1 MSDLLNLIL
10 SIGATAFMAFVALFL
25 ILLEDTRNQINKH
38 KNIHKYCKE
47 NDIEIIRNKLIVGDY
62 MLPNVSNISIDTKFG
77 LQEIM
82 KNITEKRFRNEL
94 LLSKKLG
101 IKLIVLIENSSDIN
115 SIDEIPLKWKNQ
127 RLEFYKF
134 QLKKQ
139 LGLFGEFNE
148 WYLYREAKEKGLKP
162 RKPPQSP
169 EQLRK
174 ALHTIEDNKEE
185 YDVSFKFC
193 SKTET
198 GQKIL
203 ELLLKGEA

>member
-1 MSDLLNLIL
+1 MKI
-10 SIGATAFMAFVALFL
+10 IC
-25 ILLEDTRNQINKH
+25 DTRERKNQHILKH
-38 KNIHKYCKE
+38 FQKN
-47 NDIEIIRNKLIVGDY
+47 NIEYKIKKIDEGDY
-62 MLPNVSNISIDTKFG
+62 KIEDRDNICIERKAT
-77 LQEIM
+77 LQEITS
-82 KNITEKRFRNEL
+82 NIIQPRFKREL
-94 LLSKKLG
+94 ERSKAKG
-101 IKLIVLIENSSDIN
+101 IHLIVLIENSSDIN

-148 WYLYREAKEKGLKP
+148 WYLYREAKDKGLKP
-162 RKPPQSP
+162 RKPPISP

-185 YDVSFKFC
+185 YSVSFEFC

-198 GQKIL
+198 GKRIL
-203 ELLLKGEA
+203 ELLTRQ

>member
-1 MSDLLNLIL
+1 M
-10 SIGATAFMAFVALFL
+10 

-38 KNIHKYCKE
+38 KNIYKYCKE

-62 MLPNVSNISIDTKFG
+62 MLPNVGDISIDTKFG

-148 WYLYREAKEKGLKP
+148 WYLYREAKDKGLKP
-162 RKPPQSP
+162 RKPPISP

-174 ALHTIEDNKEE
+174 ALHTIEDNKED
-185 YDVSFKFC
+185 YDVSFEFC

-203 ELLLKGEA
+203 ELLSQK

>member
-1 MSDLLNLIL
+1 MILI
-10 SIGATAFMAFVALFL
+10 
-25 ILLEDTRNQINKH
+25 EDTRNQINKH
-38 KNIHKYCKE
+38 KNIYKYCKE

-62 MLPNVSNISIDTKFG
+62 MLPNFSNISIDTKFG
-77 LQEIM
+77 LQELM

-134 QLKKQ
+134 QLKKKM
-139 LGLFGEFNE
+139 GLYGEFNE
-148 WYLYREAKEKGLKP
+148 WYLYREAKAKGLKP
-162 RKPPQSP
+162 RKPPISP

-174 ALHTIEDNKEE
+174 ALHTIEDNKED

-193 SKTET
+193 SKSET
-198 GQKIL
+198 GKKIL
-203 ELLLKGEA
+203 EILSQK

>member
-1 MSDLLNLIL
+1 MILI
-10 SIGATAFMAFVALFL
+10 
-25 ILLEDTRNQINKH
+25 EDTRQVVGKH

-62 MLPNVSNISIDTKFG
+62 VLPNVSNISIDTKFG
-77 LQEIM
+77 LQELM

-148 WYLYREAKEKGLKP
+148 WYLYREAKDKGLKP
-162 RKPPQSP
+162 RKPPISP

-185 YDVSFKFC
+185 YDVSFEFC
-193 SKTET
+193 SKSET

-203 ELLLKGEA
+203 EILSQK

>member
-1 MSDLLNLIL
+1 M
-10 SIGATAFMAFVALFL
+10 

-94 LLSKKLG
+94 LLGKKLG

-127 RLEFYKF
+127 RFEFYKF

-148 WYLYREAKEKGLKP
+148 WYLYREAKERGLQTY
-162 RKPPQSP
+162 RPPQSP

-174 ALHTIEDNKEE
+174 ALHTIEDNKED
-185 YDVSFKFC
+185 YDVEFQFC
-193 SKTET
+193 SKNET
-198 GQKIL
+198 GAKII
-203 ELLLKGEA
+203 ELLTRQ

>member
-1 MSDLLNLIL
+1 MILI
-10 SIGATAFMAFVALFL
+10 
-25 ILLEDTRNQINKH
+25 EDTRQVVGKH

-115 SIDEIPLKWKNQ
+115 SIDEIPLKWKNP
-127 RLEFYKF
+127 RLEQYKRT
-134 QLKKQ
+134 LKWK
-139 LGLFGEFNE
+139 LNLNYHAEYNE
-148 WYLYREAKEKGLKP
+148 WELYRQAKERGLQTY
-162 RKPPQSP
+162 RPPQSP

-185 YDVSFKFC
+185 YDVSFEFC
-193 SKTET
+193 SKSET

-203 ELLLKGEA
+203 EILSQK

>member
-1 MSDLLNLIL
+1 M
-10 SIGATAFMAFVALFL
+10 

-62 MLPNVSNISIDTKFG
+62 MLPNFSNISIDTKFG

-134 QLKKQ
+134 QLKRQ
-139 LGLFGEFNE
+139 LGLFGDFNE
-148 WYLYREAKEKGLKP
+148 WYLYREAKAKGLKV

-169 EQLRK
+169 TQLMKSLR
-174 ALHTIEDNKEE
+174 TIENNKED
-185 YDVSFKFC
+185 YDCHFEFC
-193 SKTET
+193 SKVET
-198 GQKIL
+198 GRKIID
-203 ELLLKGEA
+203 LLSSK

>member
-1 MSDLLNLIL
+1 M
-10 SIGATAFMAFVALFL
+10 

-62 MLPNVSNISIDTKFG
+62 MLPNFSNISIDTKFG

-139 LGLFGEFNE
+139 LGLFGKFNE
-148 WYLYREAKEKGLKP
+148 WYLYREAKDKGLKP
-162 RKPPQSP
+162 RKPPISP

-174 ALHTIEDNKEE
+174 ALHTIEDN
-185 YDVSFKFC
+185 
-193 SKTET
+193 TEDYNCQFIFT
-198 GQKIL
+198 KKSECGAKII
-203 ELLLKGEA
+203 ELLTRQ

>member
-1 MSDLLNLIL
+1 M
-10 SIGATAFMAFVALFL
+10 

-62 MLPNVSNISIDTKFG
+62 VLPNVSNISIDTKFG

-139 LGLFGEFNE
+139 LGLFGDFNE
-148 WYLYREAKEKGLKP
+148 WYLYREANTKGLKV
-162 RKPPQSP
+162 RRPPQSP
-169 EQLRK
+169 TQLMKSLR
-174 ALHTIEDNKEE
+174 TIENNKEE
-185 YDVSFKFC
+185 YDCHFEFC
-193 SKTET
+193 SKSET
-198 GQKIL
+198 GRRII
-203 ELLLKGEA
+203 ELLSQK

>member
-1 MSDLLNLIL
+1 M
-10 SIGATAFMAFVALFL
+10 

-38 KNIHKYCKE
+38 KNIHKYCEE
-47 NDIEIIRNKLIVGDY
+47 NNVEIIRNKLIVGDY

-101 IKLIVLIENSSDIN
+101 IKLIILIENSSKIN
-115 SIDEIPLKWKNQ
+115 SIDEIPLKWKNP
-127 RLEFYKF
+127 RLEQYKRT
-134 QLKKQ
+134 LKWK
-139 LGLFGEFNE
+139 LGLNYHAEYNE
-148 WYLYREAKEKGLKP
+148 WELYRQAKERGLQTY
-162 RKPPQSP
+162 KPPQSP

-174 ALHTIEDNKEE
+174 ALHTIEDNKED
-185 YDVSFKFC
+185 YDVFFKFC
-193 SKTET
+193 SKSET

-203 ELLLKGEA
+203 EILSQK

>member
-1 MSDLLNLIL
+1 MYI
-10 SIGATAFMAFVALFL
+10 F
-25 ILLEDTRNQINKH
+25 DTREQKNQHIINYFK
-38 KNIHKYCKE
+38 KN
-47 NDIEIIRNKLIVGDY
+47 NIEYKIQKIDEGDY
-62 MLPNVSNISIDTKFG
+62 KFEGNDTICIERKG
-77 LQEIM
+77 NLNEIM
-82 KNITEKRFRNEL
+82 ANITQARFKREL
-94 LLSKKLG
+94 ERAKQKGVKLV
-101 IKLIVLIENSSDIN
+101 VLIENSSDIN

-162 RKPPQSP
+162 RKPPISP

-174 ALHTIEDNKEE
+174 ALHTIEDNKED

-198 GQKIL
+198 GKRIL
-203 ELLLKGEA
+203 ELLTHQ

>member
-1 MSDLLNLIL
+1 MEFKKQKI
-10 SIGATAFMAFVALFL
+10 IC
-25 ILLEDTRNQINKH
+25 DTREQKNQHILKYFE
-38 KNIHKYCKE
+38 KNSIEYETKKVDEGDYKIE
-47 NDIEIIRNKLIVGDY
+47 GNDIICIERKGNLD
-62 MLPNVSNISIDTKFG
+62 
-77 LQEIM
+77 EIM
-82 KNITEKRFRNEL
+82 ANITQARFKREL
-94 LLSKKLG
+94 QRAKQKG

-148 WYLYREAKEKGLKP
+148 WYLYREAKGKGLKP
-162 RKPPQSP
+162 HKPPQSP

-174 ALHTIEDNKEE
+174 ALHTIEDNEE
-185 YDVSFKFC
+185 DYSVSFEFC

-198 GQKIL
+198 GQKIID
-203 ELLLKGEA
+203 LLSQK

>member
-1 MSDLLNLIL
+1 M
-10 SIGATAFMAFVALFL
+10 

-148 WYLYREAKEKGLKP
+148 WYLYREAKAKGLNPK
-162 RKPPQSP
+162 RPPQSP

-174 ALHTIEDNKEE
+174 ALHTIEHNTEDYNCQFIFTKKSECGAKII
-185 YDVSFKFC
+185 DLLS
-193 SKTET
+193 SK
-198 GQKIL
+198 
-203 ELLLKGEA
+203 

>member
-1 MSDLLNLIL
+1 M
-10 SIGATAFMAFVALFL
+10 

-38 KNIHKYCKE
+38 KNIHKYCEE
-47 NDIEIIRNKLIVGDY
+47 NNVEIIRNKLIVGDY

-101 IKLIVLIENSSDIN
+101 IKLIILIENSFKIN
-115 SIDEIPLKWKNQ
+115 SIDEIPLKWKNP
-127 RLEFYKF
+127 RLEQYKRT
-134 QLKKQ
+134 LKWK
-139 LGLFGEFNE
+139 LNLNYHSEYNE
-148 WYLYREAKEKGLKP
+148 WELYRQAKEKGLQTY
-162 RKPPQSP
+162 RPPQSP

-174 ALHTIEDNKEE
+174 ALHTIEDNKED

-193 SKTET
+193 SKAET

-203 ELLLKGEA
+203 EFLSQK

>member
-1 MSDLLNLIL
+1 M
-10 SIGATAFMAFVALFL
+10 

-38 KNIHKYCKE
+38 KNIHKYCEE
-47 NDIEIIRNKLIVGDY
+47 NNVEIIRNKLIVGDY

-101 IKLIVLIENSSDIN
+101 IKLIILIENSSNITCIDDITKWKN
-115 SIDEIPLKWKNQ
+115 PRLEQYKRTLKWKLN
-127 RLEFYKF
+127 LNYHAEY
-134 QLKKQ
+134 
-139 LGLFGEFNE
+139 NE
-148 WYLYREAKEKGLKP
+148 WELYRQAKEKGLQTY
-162 RKPPQSP
+162 RPPQSP

-174 ALHTIEDNKEE
+174 ALHTIEDNKED
-185 YDVSFKFC
+185 YDVSFEFC
-193 SKTET
+193 SKSET

-203 ELLLKGEA
+203 ELLSQK

>member
-1 MSDLLNLIL
+1 MILI
-10 SIGATAFMAFVALFL
+10 
-25 ILLEDTRNQINKH
+25 EDTRNQINKH

-77 LQEIM
+77 LQELM

-148 WYLYREAKEKGLKP
+148 WYLYREAKDKGLKP
-162 RKPPQSP
+162 RKPPISP

-185 YDVSFKFC
+185 YDVSFEFC
-193 SKTET
+193 SKSET